1 MSNNFVHV
9 EFAAEDPKAASEFY
23 AALFGWKI
31 EKAPGPMDYWM
42 VQTAPEGEGV
52 AGGMMQRQVPQQQIL
67 VYFQVESA
75 DEFAAKVT
83 ASGGQVVMAKH
94 AVPGM
99 GWFAVC
105 LDPQNNAFALWQDDK
120 SAA

>member
-1 MSNNFVHV
+1 MHHTPIHFGIPADDV
-9 EFAAEDPKAASEFY
+9 EKLAGFY
-23 AALFGWKI
+23 RGLFGWKI

-42 VQTAPEGEGV
+42 IEAAPAGHGV
-52 AGGMMQRQVPQQQIL
+52 NGGMMKRQVPQQHIL
-67 VYFQVESA
+67 VFFQVESI
-75 DEFAAKVT
+75 DDFAAK
-83 ASGGQVVMAKH
+83 ASTLGGSVVMGKH

-105 LDPQNNAFALWQDDK
+105 LDPQGNAFAMWQSDP